1 MLKNIEEMT
10 FIEIKKLVCNLK
22 SDLIKAANDKEVLKE
37 QLIER
42 ESFVDE
48 ALEEIYV
55 KEEENHKLTIE
66 NRNLVIEKH
75 RLERENDGYKE
86 YYRVIALNEDV
97 YNKYMAMFN
106 TAKSRKQ
113 QNRQAVR
120 ELLQAIDTYGLKTK
134 DDEKFKKGAI
144 DNFVENLK
152 GQCKM
157 FTEEQCMILLNR

>member
-1 MLKNIEEMT
+1 MSKNIGEMT
-10 FIEIKKLVCNLK
+10 FNEIKELVVNLE
-22 SDLIKAANDKEVLKE
+22 SKEIELTNE
-37 QLIER
+37 NTNLIEQCV
-42 ESFVDE
+42 EKDILIDE
-48 ALEEIYV
+48 AIEELYNR
-55 KEEENHKLTIE
+55 ETENHKLTVEIH
-66 NRNLVIEKH
+66 K
-75 RLERENDGYKE
+75 LERENERYRE
-86 YYRVIALNEDV
+86 YYKVIALNEDV

-157 FTEEQCMILLNR
+157 FTEEQCRILLNR